1 MGENSETS
9 ADTPD
14 DEHVIKGASDEPDA
28 DTSTDTNDITAS
40 DAGGDTNTDT
50 DTDTD
55 IDSNIHTHN
64 EADFHPSDSSTG
76 IGEDASPV
84 VDDHSD
90 QQKHTESSTPDTD
103 TNSDTSQISSTD

>member
-50 DTDTD
+50 
-55 IDSNIHTHN
+55 IPPI
-64 EADFHPSDSSTG
+64 P
-76 IGEDASPV
+76 IPIPI
-84 VDDHSD
+84 
-90 QQKHTESSTPDTD
+90 STPIFTH
-103 TNSDTSQISSTD
+103 TTRLIFTHQIPQLAQAKMRRLL